1 MLQNILTIALVL
13 NLLLGYSATR
23 VLHGPPNLVQKN
35 VAKVATLVELEIYL
49 AEVYVDEAFDVGL
62 WSKPEKNIFYE
73 KNLPLII

>member
-13 NLLLGYSATR
+13 DLLLGYSATR
-23 VLHGPPNLVQKN
+23 VLHGPPDLVQKY
-35 VAKVATLVELEIYL
+35 VAKVSALVELEIYL